1 MPRLMPPGLRM
12 AVLARAHRQ
21 RMDARLE
28 KDDLTSAQ
36 LRVLGDI
43 MELEDAGVP
52 EINQRALEKSVRVT
66 HPTMTGLIQ
75 RLEAKG
81 LVRTMPSPTDRRYK
95 KIVSTEKARHFQ
107 QQVATQDQLIF
118 EELCR
123 GLPPEDIAAFYRI
136 TDVMLANL
144 DRQGETQG
152 K

>member
-1 MPRLMPPGLRM
+1 MPRLMPPGLR
-12 AVLARAHRQ
+12 LALLSRAHRQ

-36 LRVLGDI
+36 LRVLGDL

-52 EINQRALEKSVRVT
+52 EINQRDLEKSVRVT
-66 HPTMTGLIQ
+66 HPTMTGLIH

-81 LVRTMPSPTDRRYK
+81 MVRTMPSPTDRRYK
-95 KIVSTEKARHFQ
+95 KIVSTEKARRFQ
-107 QQVATQDQLIF
+107 QQVAIQDQRAF
-118 EELCR
+118 EELCQ
-123 GLPPEDIAAFYRI
+123 GLSPEDIAAFYRI

-144 DRQGETQG
+144 DCQGGG

>member
-1 MPRLMPPGLRM
+1 MPLSMPPGLRM

-28 KDDLTSAQ
+28 KDSLTSAQ

-43 MELEDAGVP
+43 MELENQGVP
-52 EINQRALEKSVRVT
+52 EINQRDLEKHVRLT

-81 LVRTMPSPTDRRYK
+81 FVRTMPSPTDRRYK
-95 KIVSTEKARHFQ
+95 KIVSTEKAQHFQ
-107 QQVATQDQLIF
+107 KLVADQDEQIF
-118 EELCR
+118 AELCR
-123 GLPPEDIAAFYRI
+123 GLDQKDIDAFYRI

-144 DRQGETQG
+144 EEET
-152 K
+152 